1 MNKLLKVLVTVL
13 VVLLPMRFSAQPSG
27 CSKLTDFNFHNLRTI
42 EERVFY
48 LHSIQESGTYSF
60 TLSNDENKI
69 DIFVTDEYQCEDGN
83 SNANSDFD
91 SFLENLYDEW
101 VTYSN
106 LDKTERG
113 SLFVEWRYQL
123 EDDVFLAINEDFHRQ
138 LRDNA
143 TCDGA
148 EPFCTNQG
156 LYQFPAGV
164 NAGNLGSQV
173 SPYYCSGFIRPDGS
187 SSSCLYTTPNP
198 AFYYM
203 QIDQPGNLNIK
214 IYSNPRY
221 DIDFDCWGPFTSMAT
236 ACSQLSCSNMVDC
249 SYAGGSQ
256 DEFCHINNAQTGQY
270 YILLLTNYGNSQCN
284 IMFENIGTGTTNCGI
299 LPPLVNND
307 GPYCTGDVIHL
318 TANGQAGSSYSWT
331 GPGGWTSTLQNPT
344 RTNATVAMSGT
355 YTCTISL
362 NGQTNSATTQVV
374 VSQRP
379 TANFTFTSVCKGTPT
394 QFTAT
399 TSGNPNNTSYTWNF
413 GDGQTGNGAS
423 VTHIYANANNYTV
436 TLTAQNPGT
445 PCNSTK
451 TMSVP
456 VYASPSPTASAS
468 PMVVQY
474 GGSSSLNAQA
484 GASGSFTFHWEP
496 ANKVTNPNAQNTTT
510 VGLTETTTFTVTVT
524 NPQGGCSAQANVTV
538 SMEGSNLTASPSAD
552 PAELCEGE
560 STTLHANPSAGTG
573 DYTITWDHANTLN
586 NPNIQDP
593 VATPPVG
600 QTTYTCHI
608 TDGVTNIDRS
618 VTVTV
623 HPNELEEFE
632 RTICDN
638 DSIEFFGE
646 YYHNP
651 DIYEHIGQTEFG
663 CEKTFRMI
671 LSNNETYDETV
682 ITEYICSGE
691 SYPFNGHDYTESTN
705 PATTYYVDETIN
717 GCDSIVRLA
726 LTVYPPNDIVLVD
739 PTICES
745 QSYNFHGTLYS
756 HDGDI
761 AFFDTI
767 DSHGC
772 PLTEKL
778 VLSVGPYQMPPVER
792 PRICYPYDGQP
803 SYYWDKTGETYNED
817 TYDEIILP
825 DPQGDCDIMH
835 RLDLKFHK
843 EFYKAIDTTVCD
855 AFLWDVNGQRYTE
868 TDHNIVAAYT
878 TSDQFE
884 CDSIYVLNLTINNSN
899 HDGQDFIENACDSVI
914 WNNMKF
920 ISNGDYPYNLPTTH
934 NCDSTVTLHIRNME
948 YTPTPEPIQPKDW
961 NTPAPHWVIP
971 ATEFQINTYHYTIW
985 DNNPNCSWENIEWS
999 CEGAPTW
1006 IVRREDEDN
1015 PHPERSSYV
1024 SVTVID
1030 RMTDTVWLTAR
1041 ITNRC
1046 TTDTIVK
1053 QYFLV
1058 SSFYNVDD
1066 QYVPQANFNVVPNPN
1081 NGQMTLSFEN
1091 FIGNVNV
1098 KVYNMNGLLI
1108 DNFETN
1114 GSISSSIGT
1123 STPLSTQSY
1132 NMKNRVP
1139 GIYLFIATGKEG
1151 TVTKKVVVTR

>member
-1 MNKLLKVLVTVL
+1 MKKQFIFVLFLLALAMNIK
-13 VVLLPMRFSAQPSG
+13 AQAPRQAYSQP
-27 CSKLTDFNFHNLRTI
+27 TI
-42 EERVFY
+42 EFNINDIALFDERIFFIYNLV
-48 LHSIQESGTYSF
+48 
-60 TLSNDENKI
+60 NDGRFDVKTSE
-69 DIFVTDEYQCEDGN
+69 EDGVFLI
-83 SNANSDFD
+83 NANDAFESMNLAENFAEFRQHNASAFSLMDKEQAAETICEYKSQLSDD
-91 SFLENLYDEW
+91 LIL
-101 VTYSN
+101 
-106 LDKTERG
+106 
-113 SLFVEWRYQL
+113 SLMMDIYTRS
-123 EDDVFLAINEDFHRQ
+123 RQ
-138 LRDNA
+138 NNTCA
-143 TCDGA
+143 TA
-148 EPFCTNQG
+148 EPFCTDNG

-164 NAGNLGSQV
+164 NAG
-173 SPYYCSGFIRPDGS
+173 SGEAGPAYD
-187 SSSCLYTTPNP
+187 CLYTQPNP
-198 AFYYM
+198 AWYYM
-203 QIDQPGNLNIK
+203 QIANPGNID
-214 IYSNPRY
+214 IYMYSTPSV
-221 DIDFDCWGPFTSMAT
+221 DIDFCCWGPFADPSTPCTSGLTQNKVVSCSYSTNPTEHCMIPAT
-236 ACSQLSCSNMVDC
+236 A
-249 SYAGGSQ
+249 
-256 DEFCHINNAQTGQY
+256 QTNDY
-270 YILLLTNYGNSQCN
+270 FILIITNYSNQNCN
-284 IMFENIGTGTTNCGI
+284 ISFSKVGGTGTTDCGI

-318 TANGQAGSSYSWT
+318 TANGQAGSTYSWT
-331 GPGGWTSTLQNPT
+331 GPDGWTSTSQNPT
-344 RTNATVAMSGT
+344 RTNVTTAMSGT

-399 TSGNPNNTSYTWNF
+399 TSGNPSNTSYTWNF
-413 GDGQTGNGAS
+413 GDGQTANGAT
-423 VTHIYANANNYTV
+423 VTHLYNRAGNYPV
-436 TLTAQNPGT
+436 VLTAQNPGT
-445 PCNSTK
+445 PCSSTK
-451 TMSVP
+451 NMTVT
-456 VYASPSPTASAS
+456 VYEMPAPTASAN

-474 GGSSSLNAQA
+474 GGSSSLSAQS
-484 GASGSFTFHWEP
+484 GASGSFTYHWEP
-496 ANKVTNPNAQNTTT
+496 ANKVTNPNSQNTTT

-538 SMEGSNLTASPSAD
+538 SMNGSNLNASPEAT

-573 DYTITWDHANTLN
+573 NYTITWDHANTLN

-623 HPNELEEFE
+623 HPNEIVEYE

-767 DSHGC
+767 DNHGC

-803 SYYWDKTGETYNED
+803 SYYWDKTDKTYNED

-855 AFLWDVNGQRYTE
+855 AFFWDVNGQRYTE
-868 TDHNIVAAYT
+868 TEHNIVAAYT

-884 CDSIYVLNLTINNSN
+884 CDSIYVLDLTINKSN
-899 HDGQDFIENACDSVI
+899 HDGQDVIGNACDSVI

-920 ISNGDYPYNLPTTH
+920 ISNGDYPYNLSTTH

-1024 SVTVID
+1024 SVTVLD
-1030 RMTDTVWLTAR
+1030 RMTDTIWLTAR